1 MDIRLKKGGQWVS
14 FIAMEGGHID
24 MMIGD
29 LSRGKITIKPIK
41 EDDLEDLVV
50 IYLSKGYSLT

>member
-14 FIAMEGGHID
+14 FMSMEDGHID

-29 LSRGKITIKPIK
+29 LSRGKITIKPITS
-41 EDDLEDLVV
+41 DDIEDLVV
-50 IYLSKGYSLT
+50 LYLSKGYSLT